1 MRESPASPRL
11 LVENHRVVGLDPAD
25 PIRFNPR
32 EKIGDEPTG
41 LERPGETKL
50 KADRQHSGTI
60 VDGISRIGYLSG
72 GTTLDDLLAQNN
84 HPNRAGHE
92 IVARELLA
100 WFPLPPTPLPTTK
113 PTS

>member
-1 MRESPASPRL
+1 
-11 LVENHRVVGLDPAD
+11 
-25 PIRFNPR
+25 
-32 EKIGDEPTG
+32 
-41 LERPGETKL
+41 
-50 KADRQHSGTI
+50 

-100 WFPLPPTPLPTTK
+100 WFPLPPSTTPPTTK